1 MNRRTV
7 VVGTLVVAGAVLAG
21 GAYLYNANQAEQ
33 AVAIANEN
41 AAVLIRP
48 NSPIIGPEDARVT
61 IVEFLDPACEA
72 CRAFYPVVKSI
83 LEESPEDVR
92 LVVRYA
98 PFHDGSEEAVG
109 ILEAARAQ
117 GLYVPVME
125 AIFAA
130 QPQWAAHGSPNM
142 DLAWSAAEE
151 VGLDVERARI
161 DMRSPA
167 MVALLNQDLADIEQL
182 QIGQTPTFFINGQPL
197 TEYNFERLDEQV
209 HEALGN

>member
-7 VVGTLVVAGAVLAG
+7 VVGTLVVAGAALAG
-21 GAYLYNANQAEQ
+21 SAYLYNANQAEQ

-83 LEESPEDVR
+83 LDESPEDVR

-117 GLYVPVME
+117 DLYVPVME

-130 QPQWAAHGSPNM
+130 QPQWAAHGSPKM
-142 DLAWSAAEE
+142 DLAWTAAEE
-151 VGLDVERARI
+151 AGLDVERARI

-167 MVALLNQDLADIEQL
+167 MVALLSQDLADIEQL

>member
-1 MNRRTV
+1 MNRRALV
-7 VVGTLVVAGAVLAG
+7 IGTLAVGVLALAG
-21 GAYLYNANQAEQ
+21 GAYLYQSNQTQQ
-33 AVAIANEN
+33 AVALASEN
-41 AAVLIRP
+41 ADILVRP
-48 NSPIIGPEDARVT
+48 NSPVLGPENARVT
-61 IVEFLDPACEA
+61 LVEFLDPACEA
-72 CRAFYPVVKSI
+72 CRAFYPVVKG
-83 LEESPEDVR
+83 LLDDNPEDLR

-117 GLYVPVME
+117 DLYVPVME

-151 VGLDVERARI
+151 AGLDVERARI